1 MSHVKAGGAV
11 SQTKNMVGK
20 RLGVKKFE
28 GQLVTNGTILVRQ
41 RGSVFHAGKN
51 TKFDREYSI
60 YALVDGIVKYRRMSG
75 DKRANYYVDVI
86 PETKSEA
93 NPENITPKT
102 EAMAVKKVSTKVAKT
117 TKSTIKTSPAKKIN
131 SIAKK

>member
-51 TKFDREYSI
+51 TKLDRKYSI
-60 YALVDGIVKYRRMSG
+60 YAVVDGIVKYRRMSG

-86 PETKSEA
+86 PAAQSETKPEAKSVKVEVEVKKPTVSKAKKSETKS
-93 NPENITPKT
+93 TT
-102 EAMAVKKVSTKVAKT
+102 TKKAKVA
-117 TKSTIKTSPAKKIN
+117 SKK
-131 SIAKK
+131 